1 MPILINIPK
10 SLEKNVEFL
19 PGKGNNF
26 GYLCYSKMLP
36 NETVVVFTPTQYTL
50 NLVNDIAIL
59 IVIVT
64 SGLVT
69 FIRFRQHVEKRKRKI
84 SAQNELAAM
93 ALNIQAR
100 MGKNHIA
107 ITASVTGIFYILFR
121 LPLYIMANPWNIEG
135 QNYLMTGLTVILYI
149 MQFCCH
155 FLIHT
160 LLSKSYR
167 DAFKDLLRPIMPC
180 CFMCK
185 PHKKKENEDEGENAN
200 SLTKSEK
207 NIFLSN
213 IRRLSSETH

>member
-1 MPILINIPK
+1 MAESKIVYLIVVALWVMPILVNIPK
-10 SLEKNVEFL
+10 SLERNVEFS

-36 NETVVVFTPTQYTL
+36 NETVVVFTPTQYIL
-50 NLVNDIAIL
+50 NLVNDLIIL
-59 IVIVT
+59 IIIVV

-69 FIRFRQHVEKRKRKI
+69 FIRFRQNVKKRK
-84 SAQNELAAM
+84 SLLGQNNEIAHL

-121 LPLYIMANPWNIEG
+121 LPLYIMANPWKIDG
-135 QNYLMTGLTVILYI
+135 QNYLVTGGTVILYI

-160 LLSKSYR
+160 LLSRSYR
-167 DAFKDLLRPIMPC
+167 EAFADILRPIIPC
-180 CFMCK
+180 CFNCK
-185 PHKKKENEDEGENAN
+185 PCCKKEKENTDNNDE
-200 SLTKSEK
+200 
-207 NIFLSN
+207 
-213 IRRLSSETH
+213 